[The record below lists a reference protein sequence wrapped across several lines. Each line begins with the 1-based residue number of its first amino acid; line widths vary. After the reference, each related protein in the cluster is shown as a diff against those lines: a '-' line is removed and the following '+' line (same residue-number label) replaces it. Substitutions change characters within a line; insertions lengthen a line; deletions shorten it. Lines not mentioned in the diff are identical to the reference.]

1 MVPSGAGQATN
12 VVVSELKD
20 CSEDADRFRNPTTTL
35 DRSKSL
41 PKTYCKCFNVKI
53 SGTVHF
59 FQIHDMVL
67 RWGVR
72 RYILSIKICVC
83 SYFTAEGTNRRC
95 GEETLC
101 FPSKS
106 SCLPKD
112 ENITKNVEIGG
123 AFISVNFYL
132 AQKSSTFVSIRAVL
146 NLASGLV
153 FLPSFVSFFEWRCVA
168 DRVGPKLV

>member
-1 MVPSGAGQATN
+1 
-12 VVVSELKD
+12 
-20 CSEDADRFRNPTTTL
+20 
-35 DRSKSL
+35 
-41 PKTYCKCFNVKI
+41 
-53 SGTVHF
+53 
-59 FQIHDMVL
+59 MVL

-153 FLPSFVSFFEWRCVA
+153 FFTLFCFLFWMALCCWQS
-168 DRVGPKLV
+168 GPKAGLGSPARPGPGFYSGALTCTFFLNIFFSKPVQKRDFFRRVPSAPGL